1 MSSLERRLVFLSV
14 VLLYLAFM
22 VWAVGG
28 GFQASTA
35 QAASGIANAGGLTYY
50 GADISASGGMAVAT
64 GVQTANPTNPSSNSP
79 WPQLTTNYCF
89 VAVVQAVTNYEY
101 WAQGE
106 AIPFP
111 HQINQGPANDNPSD
125 ETSGSGGTAWQILYD
140 MDHYLQPTFGTITP
154 TGSGA
159 SRRPFT
165 LANISRDFGGDPRAH
180 AVTATYEAPPQHYYH
195 QYIYHNGVE
204 RATYGLAKGVATI
217 FWDGASPEIAIVDH
231 GDHSVVI
238 AGVWATADPATVSNA
253 TIDSFAVYNPW
264 DNAHFSSFL
273 NGASYARVSYASWT
287 SSSNPDW
294 WGLTYSS
301 NGGADPDPIIGPYQA
316 GPGTT
321 HPNAHHWIGNYVS
334 IQRDNDATD
343 NADAAINEN
352 GVVMTGP

>member
-14 VLLYLAFM
+14 VLLYVAFM
-22 VWAVGG
+22 VWAVGGG

-35 QAASGIANAGGLTYY
+35 QAASGIANASTLTYY
-50 GADISASGGMAVAT
+50 GADISANGGMAVAT
-64 GVQTANPTNPSSNSP
+64 GVQATDPTRPSNGP
-79 WPQLTTNYCF
+79 WPQFTTNYCF

-111 HQINQGPANDNPSD
+111 HQVNQGPQNDNPSS
-125 ETSGSGGTAWQILYD
+125 ETSGAGGTAWQILYD
-140 MDHYLQPTFGTITP
+140 MDHYLRPTFGTITP
-154 TGSGA
+154 TGSGS

-180 AVTATYEAPPQHYYH
+180 AVTAAYEAPPQHYYH
-195 QYIYHNGVE
+195 QYIYHNGVAG
-204 RATYGLAKGVATI
+204 ATYGLAKGVATT

-238 AGVWATADPATVSNA
+238 AGVWAAADPTTTTSPG
-253 TIDSFAVYNPW
+253 IDSFAVYNPW
-264 DNAHFSSFL
+264 DNQNFPSFL
-273 NGASYARVSYASWT
+273 NGAYYARVSYAEWT
-287 SSSNPDW
+287 TQGIW
-294 WGLTYSS
+294 WGLTYNS

-316 GPGTT
+316 GAGTS
-321 HPNAHHWIGNYVS
+321 HPTARHWIGNYVS

-343 NADAAINEN
+343 NSDAAINEN
-352 GVVMTGP
+352 GAVMTGP